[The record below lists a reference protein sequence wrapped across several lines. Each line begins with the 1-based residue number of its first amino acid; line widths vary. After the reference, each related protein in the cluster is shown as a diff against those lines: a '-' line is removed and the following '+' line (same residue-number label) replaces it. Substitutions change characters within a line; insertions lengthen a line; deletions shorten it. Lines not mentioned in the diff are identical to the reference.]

1 MILNPSTTR
10 ERDDRH
16 RRQGAAMCTFANTE
30 HVALLSICLSNA
42 GVKAFERGDLD
53 KAIRYMTWALHPD
66 LAMSSSE
73 TKDRRMSK
81 KTLMKVIK
89 SQAHTFLPDQSFE
102 LRRSTT
108 FGRRRSSREH
118 SPSKQVTDATEQSS
132 FYSYRRLFCVKAS
145 SSEPILCQTSQDQL
159 RAIFLANLAICYH
172 FYAGDIC
179 KAKRSYELAVAAASE
194 SGDLLVELVVWN
206 NLLQL
211 HSDDLLEEEAAR
223 ACMVQLERILSDPRA
238 SDLLSML
245 GRNDRRGFL
254 LNVIFFSFPGTIAP
268 AA

>member
-1 MILNPSTTR
+1 
-10 ERDDRH
+10 
-16 RRQGAAMCTFANTE
+16 MCTFANTE
-30 HVALLSICLSNA
+30 HVALRSICLSNA

-66 LAMSSSE
+66 LAMSNSE
-73 TKDRRMSK
+73 SKDRRMSK

-89 SQAHTFLPDQSFE
+89 SQAHAFLPDQFFE
-102 LRRSTT
+102 LRRSST
-108 FGRRRSSREH
+108 FGRRRNSREH
-118 SPSKQVTDATEQSS
+118 PLTKRVTDATEQSS
-132 FYSYRRLFCVKAS
+132 FYSYRRLISVKAS
-145 SSEPILCQTSQDQL
+145 NSVPILRQTSQDQL

-179 KAKRSYELAVAAASE
+179 KAKCSYELAVAAASD

-211 HSDDLLEEEAAR
+211 HSDDLLEEKAAR
-223 ACMVQLERILSDPRA
+223 ACMVQLEQKLSDPRA

-245 GRNDRRGFL
+245 GRHDRRAFL
-254 LNVIFFSFPGTIAP
+254 LNVVFFSFPGTIAP